1 MTRHKTMPTVPY
13 TLEQASAHTGEKH
26 YTPKELAALWGMSS
40 DTVRRI
46 FEDVPGVLKI
56 DRPEQLHKRAYRS
69 IFIPASVAA
78 EVHLRL
84 AA

>member
-1 MTRHKTMPTVPY
+1 MTRCKTKPTATY

-26 YTPKELAALWGMSS
+26 YTPKELAELWGMST
-40 DTVRRI
+40 DTIRRI
-46 FEDVPGVLKI
+46 FEGVPGVLKI
-56 DRPEQLHKRAYRS
+56 NRPEQLHKRGYRS
-69 IFIPASVAA
+69 LYIPASVAA